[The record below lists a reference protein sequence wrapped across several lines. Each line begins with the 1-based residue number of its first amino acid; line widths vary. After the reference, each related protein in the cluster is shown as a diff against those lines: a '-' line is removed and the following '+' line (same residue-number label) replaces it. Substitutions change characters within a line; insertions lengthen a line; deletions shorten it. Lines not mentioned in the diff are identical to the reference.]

1 MTYEMKVW
9 WSDEETSIHRI
20 GEEAMKV
27 IRDSFL
33 KNINFTLIAKEE
45 ETIFVVAQIKQ
56 VKFTKLS

>member
-33 KNINFTLIAKEE
+33 KNINFTLITKEE

-56 VKFTKLS
+56 VEFTKLS

>member
-1 MTYEMKVW
+1 MKVW

>member
-56 VKFTKLS
+56 VEFTKLS